1 MASEE
6 VKVRI
11 SKKDGKMSIDC
22 NGFIG
27 EGCSAIEEIETTL
40 GTQTKHQDKDER
52 YQYELQV
59 PITQGLSL

>member
-1 MASEE
+1 MEE

-11 SKKDGKMSIDC
+11 SKKDGKMTVEC

-27 EGCSAIEEIETTL
+27 EGCAAIEDIENTL
-40 GTQTKHQDKDER
+40 GTVTKHQDKDER

-59 PITQGLSL
+59 PATQGLSL